1 MLSRVTRLFPLWAV
15 LISVVAYFSPATFT
29 GIAPHVTTL
38 LTIIMFAM
46 GVTLSFA
53 DFRRVFTR
61 PAPVIAGIGLHYL
74 VMPLAAWAI
83 AKLLRMPPDLTAGMV
98 LVGSV
103 ASGTASN
110 VMIYLAR
117 GDVALS
123 VTISALSTL
132 VGVFATPL
140 LTRLYVDA
148 SIAVDVHGMLMSI
161 LQIVALPIVA
171 GLIINQLF
179 NKTVRAIEP
188 ALPIISMIA
197 ILLIISAVVAGT
209 QKSIASVGLLVML
222 GVILHNGIGL
232 LGGYCGGR
240 LLGFD
245 EAVCRTLAIE
255 VGMQNSGLAATLGKL
270 YFTPIAALPG
280 ALFSVW
286 HNLSGS
292 LLAGYWAGRPPR
304 ARHMSLKRWSWRKV
318 RGWKVEFDLGAM
330 RVHGPLLFSTT
341 LAAIPS
347 PPHRSTARAHARA
360 NFPRHKRVCIRG
372 QLGNGVSANKGR
384 RSSSAEHP
392 CLRIAFSTYISG

>member
-1 MLSRVTRLFPLWAV
+1 MLARVTRLFPLWAV
-15 LISVVAYFSPATFT
+15 LISLAAYFSPASFSPV
-29 GIAPHVTTL
+29 APHVTAL
-38 LTIIMFAM
+38 LTLIMLSM
-46 GVTLSFA
+46 GVTLSLA

-61 PAPVIAGIGLHYL
+61 PAPVIAGIVLHYL
-74 VMPLAAWAI
+74 VMPLAAWAL
-83 AKLLRMPPDLTAGMV
+83 ARLLRMPPDLTAGMV

-161 LQIVALPIVA
+161 LQIVALPIVT
-171 GLIINQLF
+171 GLIVNHLLRRAV
-179 NKTVRAIEP
+179 NAIEP
-188 ALPIISMIA
+188 YLPLVSMVS
-197 ILLIISAVVAGT
+197 ILLIIAAVVAGT
-209 QKSIASVGLLVML
+209 RNSIASVGLVVMV
-222 GVILHNGIGL
+222 GVVLHNAIGL
-232 LGGYCGGR
+232 LGGYWGGR

-292 LLAGYWAGRPPR
+292 LLAGYWAGRP
-304 ARHMSLKRWSWRKV
+304 AR
-318 RGWKVEFDLGAM
+318 GAT
-330 RVHGPLLFSTT
+330 RD
-341 LAAIPS
+341 
-347 PPHRSTARAHARA
+347 
-360 NFPRHKRVCIRG
+360 
-372 QLGNGVSANKGR
+372 
-384 RSSSAEHP
+384 
-392 CLRIAFSTYISG
+392 

>member
-1 MLSRVTRLFPLWAV
+1 MFARVTRLFPLWAV
-15 LISVVAYFSPATFT
+15 LISLAAYFSPATFSPV
-29 GIAPHVTTL
+29 APHVTAL
-38 LTIIMFAM
+38 LTLIMLSM
-46 GVTLSFA
+46 GVTLSIG

-61 PAPVIAGIGLHYL
+61 PAPVLAGIVLHYL
-74 VMPLAAWAI
+74 VMPLAAWAL

-161 LQIVALPIVA
+161 LQIVALPIVV
-171 GLIINQLF
+171 GLIVNHLF
-179 NKTVRAIEP
+179 RRAVNAVEP
-188 ALPIISMIA
+188 YLPLVSMVA
-197 ILLIISAVVAGT
+197 ILLIIAAVVAGT
-209 QKSIASVGLLVML
+209 RNSIASVGLVVMV
-222 GVILHNGIGL
+222 GVVLHNAIGL
-232 LGGYCGGR
+232 LGGYWGGR

-292 LLAGYWAGRPPR
+292 LLAGYWAGRP
-304 ARHMSLKRWSWRKV
+304 AK
-318 RGWKVEFDLGAM
+318 GAT
-330 RVHGPLLFSTT
+330 R
-341 LAAIPS
+341 
-347 PPHRSTARAHARA
+347 
-360 NFPRHKRVCIRG
+360 
-372 QLGNGVSANKGR
+372 
-384 RSSSAEHP
+384 E
-392 CLRIAFSTYISG
+392 

>member
-1 MLSRVTRLFPLWAV
+1 MLAPITRLFPLWAV
-15 LISVVAYFSPATFT
+15 LVSLLAYFDPGLVAP
-29 GIAPHVTTL
+29 IAPHVTTL
-38 LTIIMFAM
+38 LMIIMLSM

-53 DFRRVFTR
+53 DFQRVFTR
-61 PAPVIAGIGLHYL
+61 PAPVAAGIFLHYL

-83 AKLLRMPPDLTAGMV
+83 AKVLHMPPDLTAGMV

-148 SIAVDVHGMLMSI
+148 SIVVDVRGMLMSI
-161 LQIVALPIVA
+161 LQIVGLPIAIGLVVNRLA
-171 GLIINQLF
+171 GSLVRRVEPVLPLVSMVSILAII
-179 NKTVRAIEP
+179 A
-188 ALPIISMIA
+188 
-197 ILLIISAVVAGT
+197 AVVGGT
-209 QKSIASVGLLVML
+209 HASIATVGPLVAL
-222 GVILHNGIGL
+222 GVVLHNGIGL
-232 LGGYCGGR
+232 LGGYWGGR

-245 EAVCRTLAIE
+245 ESVCRTLAIE

-270 YFTPIAALPG
+270 YFSPLAALPG

-292 LLAGYWAGRPPR
+292 VLAGYWAGKP
-304 ARHMSLKRWSWRKV
+304 ARGSTR
-318 RGWKVEFDLGAM
+318 DAQGAANASTE
-330 RVHGPLLFSTT
+330 RV
-341 LAAIPS
+341 
-347 PPHRSTARAHARA
+347 
-360 NFPRHKRVCIRG
+360 
-372 QLGNGVSANKGR
+372 
-384 RSSSAEHP
+384 
-392 CLRIAFSTYISG
+392 

>member
-1 MLSRVTRLFPLWAV
+1 MLSRVTRLFPIWAV
-15 LISVVAYFSPATFT
+15 LISVAAYYSPASFT
-29 GIAPHVTTL
+29 GVAPHVTTL
-38 LTIIMFAM
+38 LTLIMFTM

-61 PAPVIAGIGLHYL
+61 PAPVIAGVALHYL

-83 AKLLRMPPDLTAGMV
+83 AKLLRMPPELTTGMV

-171 GLIINQLF
+171 GLLINQLF
-179 NKTVRAIEP
+179 GKTVRAIERF
-188 ALPIISMIA
+188 LPVVSMVA
-197 ILLIISAVVAGT
+197 ILLIISAVVGAT
-209 QKSIASVGLLVML
+209 QKSIASVGLLVAL
-222 GVILHNGIGL
+222 GVVLHNGIGL
-232 LGGYCGGR
+232 LGGYWGGR

-245 EAVCRTLAIE
+245 ESVCRTLAIE

-270 YFTPIAALPG
+270 YFTPMAALPG

-292 LLAGYWAGRPPR
+292 LLAGYWAGRP
-304 ARHMSLKRWSWRKV
+304 AK
-318 RGWKVEFDLGAM
+318 G
-330 RVHGPLLFSTT
+330 ST
-341 LAAIPS
+341 
-347 PPHRSTARAHARA
+347 HD
-360 NFPRHKRVCIRG
+360 
-372 QLGNGVSANKGR
+372 VSAGAGSVGLGR
-384 RSSSAEHP
+384 
-392 CLRIAFSTYISG
+392 

>member
-1 MLSRVTRLFPLWAV
+1 MLARITRLFPFWAV
-15 LISVVAYFSPATFT
+15 LVSIAAYAKPSSVT

-38 LTIIMFAM
+38 LTIIMLSM
-46 GVTLSFA
+46 GVTLSID

-61 PAPVIAGIGLHYL
+61 PAPVIAGIVLHYL
-74 VMPLAAWAI
+74 VMPLAAWVI
-83 AKLLRMPPDLTAGMV
+83 AKALRMPPDLTAGMV

-148 SIAVDVHGMLMSI
+148 SIVVDVHGMLMSI
-161 LQIVALPIVA
+161 VQIVALPIVV
-171 GLIINQLF
+171 GLVVNHLF
-179 NKTVRAIEP
+179 GNIVRRIEW
-188 ALPIISMIA
+188 ALPLVSMVS
-197 ILLIISAVVAGT
+197 ILLIIAAVVGGT
-209 QKSIASVGLLVML
+209 QKSIASVGLVVAL
-222 GVILHNGIGL
+222 GVVLHNGIGL
-232 LGGYCGGR
+232 LGGYWGGR

-292 LLAGYWAGRPPR
+292 VLAGYWAGRPAKGSTR
-304 ARHMSLKRWSWRKV
+304 DTDTDAVAV
-318 RGWKVEFDLGAM
+318 RQG
-330 RVHGPLLFSTT
+330 
-341 LAAIPS
+341 
-347 PPHRSTARAHARA
+347 
-360 NFPRHKRVCIRG
+360 
-372 QLGNGVSANKGR
+372 
-384 RSSSAEHP
+384 
-392 CLRIAFSTYISG
+392 

>member
-1 MLSRVTRLFPLWAV
+1 MLTPITRLFPLWAV
-15 LISVVAYFSPATFT
+15 VVSLVAYRLPGSVA
-29 GIAPHVTTL
+29 GLAPHVTTL
-38 LTIIMFAM
+38 LMIVMLAM

-61 PAPVIAGIGLHYL
+61 PAPVLAGIVLHYL

-83 AKLLRMPPDLTAGMV
+83 AKALDMPPDLTAGMV

-148 SIAVDVHGMLMSI
+148 SIVVDVRGMLVSI
-161 LQIVALPIVA
+161 LQIVGLPIAIGLVVNRVA
-171 GLIINQLF
+171 GGL
-179 NKTVRAIEP
+179 VRRVEP
-188 ALPIISMIA
+188 VLPLVSMVA
-197 ILLIISAVVAGT
+197 ILAIIAAVVGGT
-209 QKSIASVGLLVML
+209 HRSIATVGPVVAL
-222 GVILHNGIGL
+222 GVVLHNGIGL
-232 LGGYCGGR
+232 LGGYWGGR

-245 EAVCRTLAIE
+245 ESVCRTLAIE

-270 YFTPIAALPG
+270 YFSPLAALPG

-292 LLAGYWAGRPPR
+292 VLAGVWAGRPARGSDRDAHEAASATAAGPR
-304 ARHMSLKRWSWRKV
+304 
-318 RGWKVEFDLGAM
+318 
-330 RVHGPLLFSTT
+330 
-341 LAAIPS
+341 
-347 PPHRSTARAHARA
+347 
-360 NFPRHKRVCIRG
+360 
-372 QLGNGVSANKGR
+372 
-384 RSSSAEHP
+384 
-392 CLRIAFSTYISG
+392 

>member
-1 MLSRVTRLFPLWAV
+1 MLARVTRLFPLWAV
-15 LISVVAYFSPATFT
+15 LVSLGAYFSPSSVT
-29 GIAPHVTTL
+29 GITPHVTTL
-38 LTIIMFAM
+38 LTLIMLAM

-53 DFRRVFTR
+53 DFQRVFTR
-61 PAPVIAGIGLHYL
+61 PAPVAAGIVLHYL
-74 VMPLAAWAI
+74 VMPLAAWII
-83 AKLLRMPPDLTAGMV
+83 AKALRMPPELTAGMV

-110 VMIYLAR
+110 VIIYLAR

-148 SIAVDVHGMLMSI
+148 SIAVDVRGMLLSI
-161 LQIVALPIVA
+161 LQIVALPIAA
-171 GLIINQLF
+171 GLVINHLF
-179 NKTVRAIEP
+179 TRLVRKIEP
-188 ALPIISMIA
+188 VLPLVSMVA
-197 ILLIISAVVAGT
+197 ILLIISAVVGGT
-209 QKSIASVGLLVML
+209 QQSIASVGLVVAV

-232 LGGYCGGR
+232 LSGYWGGR

-270 YFTPIAALPG
+270 YFTPVAALPG

-292 LLAGYWAGRPPR
+292 LLA
-304 ARHMSLKRWSWRKV
+304 SRWSSRPAQ
-318 RGWKVEFDLGAM
+318 G
-330 RVHGPLLFSTT
+330 STRPDE
-341 LAAIPS
+341 AAK
-347 PPHRSTARAHARA
+347 A
-360 NFPRHKRVCIRG
+360 ND
-372 QLGNGVSANKGR
+372 
-384 RSSSAEHP
+384 SSRTPA
-392 CLRIAFSTYISG
+392 G